1 MRFIQAQEKDLTDL
15 QKISSETFIE
25 TFSAENSDENMRQY
39 IESRFSTNQLLS
51 EIKNPSSSF
60 YLVYDNAAI
69 VAYLKLNI
77 GIAQTEK
84 LLENSME
91 IERIYVRQAAQRK
104 KIGQFLLQKSIDL
117 AQQQELKA
125 VWLGVWEHNKK
136 AIGFYRKNG
145 FEVFDHHVFV
155 LGNDNQ
161 TDLLMKKTV

>member
-1 MRFIQAQEKDLTDL
+1 
-15 QKISSETFIE
+15 
-25 TFSAENSDENMRQY
+25 
-39 IESRFSTNQLLS
+39 LS

-104 KIGQFLLQKSIDL
+104 KIGQFLLQKAIDL

-155 LGNDNQ
+155 LGNDHQ